1 MAKISIITIN
11 YNNREGLQKTIESV
25 ASQTNKTFEYI
36 VVDGG
41 STDGSAEIIKDN
53 CHFIDKWVSEP
64 DKGIYNAMNKGVQMS
79 SGEYCLF
86 LNSGDLLHDNNVFE
100 RLTKHTFDKDIYFGE
115 IVATNGGKAKKR
127 RKYSLNE
134 EITLLTIYEGY
145 FHHAG
150 SFIKRD
156 LMIKYPYREDLKIC
170 SDRQF
175 FIQSIIIDNCSYGSI
190 KTPICLFDMGGG
202 KPHIRYLTKPGKQ
215 SNNDRLIS
223 RKSFQGLSEN
233 KPPTSK
239 SHQRIGSISKPN
251 GKNNL

>member
-1 MAKISIITIN
+1 METPILSIITIN
-11 YNNREGLQKTIESV
+11 YNNRAGLERTIQSV
-25 ASQTNKTFEYI
+25 ISQSCRQLIEYI
-36 VVDGG
+36 IIDGN
-41 STDGSAEIIKDN
+41 SSDGSKGILKKFSSNLDY
-53 CHFIDKWVSEP
+53 WVSEP

-190 KTPICLFDMGGG
+190 KTPICLFDMGG
-202 KPHIRYLTKPGKQ
+202 
-215 SNNDRLIS
+215 
-223 RKSFQGLSEN
+223 
-233 KPPTSK
+233 
-239 SHQRIGSISKPN
+239 
-251 GKNNL
+251 